1 MIRRSFLYLFLS
13 LVFLFRLLP
22 LFLNSSIPSYPS
34 NPSNPLQQKLD
45 LTFASLLPNNE
56 AGLLSGIVLGT
67 KKSLSMKLYEE
78 MQQNGTLHIAVA
90 SGMNVTLLAGFLFP
104 ILTLLFKRKIALT
117 PLTIMIWFYAF
128 LTGFQPP
135 IIRASIMVTFLY
147 LAQELG
153 RKADS
158 QRILWLTGFVMVFV
172 KPELIVNLGFQFSFL
187 SMLGLAYVEPL
198 IKSPKNIFLSWLAPT
213 LACQIATLPLV
224 MANFG
229 EYNLLSPLV
238 NLLILWTVPFILQ
251 IGLCLAFFSFF
262 IRPISQLLA
271 YLVYPLLHYFV
282 IVMEFFSKL
291 KFFQVWTP
299 KWGLV
304 IGIGYYLLIGWWVF
318 RNTNRSE

>member
-104 ILTLLFKRKIALT
+104 ILTLLFKRKTALI
-117 PLTIMIWFYAF
+117 PLAIMIWFYAY
-128 LTGFQPP
+128 LTGYQPP
-135 IIRASIMVTFLY
+135 IIRASIMVSLTY
-147 LAQELG
+147 LAQEFG

-158 QRILWLTGFVMVFV
+158 QRILWLTGFVMVLFSPQLVFSLSFQLSFV
-172 KPELIVNLGFQFSFL
+172 
-187 SMLGLAYVEPL
+187 SMLGLAYLEPL
-198 IKSPKNIFLSWLAPT
+198 LKPKKNIFLIWLAPT
-213 LACQIATLPLV
+213 LACQLATLPLI

-229 EYNLLSPLV
+229 EYNLLSPLI
-238 NLLILWTVPFILQ
+238 NLMVLWTTPIILTL
-251 IGLCLAFFSFF
+251 GLLTAIFSLV